1 MLFILNL
8 NIASKHKMR
17 EAIKKTLDD
26 YIDHYPQKRLQG
38 KTCGQVKKELLE
50 LSEHTDHPNVQVNR
64 YKKNWDEIGS
74 KKRHRLEQIA
84 AEIKKTTQSVMDHE
98 VNPES
103 WTTNWRVHFIGLI
116 NRRDFIYSLCLL
128 D

>member
-1 MLFILNL
+1 MQACEGFQGQFKDMLFILNL
-8 NIASKHKMR
+8 NIASKHKMG

-38 KTCGQVKKELLE
+38 KTCGQVRKELLE

-64 YKKNWDEIGS
+64 YKKYWDEIGS

-84 AEIKKTTQSVMDHE
+84 AEIKN
-98 VNPES
+98 NPARYGS
-103 WTTNWRVHFIGLI
+103 G
-116 NRRDFIYSLCLL
+116 
-128 D
+128 

>member
-8 NIASKHKMR
+8 NIASKHEMR
-17 EAIKKTLDD
+17 EVIKTTLDD

-38 KTCGQVKKELLE
+38 KTCGQLKKELLE
-50 LSEHTDHPNVQVNR
+50 LSEHTDHPIVQANR
-64 YKKNWDEIGS
+64 YKKYWDDIGS

-84 AEIKKTTQSVMDHE
+84 AEIKKQPSPLWIGE
-98 VNPES
+98 VNPPVGCPTF
-103 WTTNWRVHFIGLI
+103 WVHFIGLI
-116 NRRDFIYSLCLL
+116 NRRDFIYFLCLL

>member
-1 MLFILNL
+1 MGFIDGRKAKYSKQPKVQACEGFQGQFKAMLFILNL

-38 KTCGQVKKELLE
+38 KTCGQVRKELLE

-64 YKKNWDEIGS
+64 YKKYWEEIGS

-84 AEIKKTTQSVMDHE
+84 AEIKN
-98 VNPES
+98 NPARYGS
-103 WTTNWRVHFIGLI
+103 
-116 NRRDFIYSLCLL
+116 
-128 D
+128 

>member
-17 EAIKKTLDD
+17 EAIKKTLND
-26 YIDHYPQKRLQG
+26 YIGHYTQKKLQG
-38 KTCGQVKKELLE
+38 KTCGQVRKELLE

-64 YKKNWDEIGS
+64 YKKYWDEIGS

-84 AEIKKTTQSVMDHE
+84 AEIKN
-98 VNPES
+98 NPARYGS
-103 WTTNWRVHFIGLI
+103 G
-116 NRRDFIYSLCLL
+116 
-128 D
+128 